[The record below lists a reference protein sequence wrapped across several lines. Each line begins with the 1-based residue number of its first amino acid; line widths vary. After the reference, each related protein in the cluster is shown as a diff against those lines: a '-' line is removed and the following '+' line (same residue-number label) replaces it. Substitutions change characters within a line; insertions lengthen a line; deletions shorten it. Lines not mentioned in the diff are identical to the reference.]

1 MTPPKKKDYENTPMR
16 GSPQRKKQLSE
27 ARAKKNKNREVLKAR
42 VEADRYTMS
51 EGLGETQAR
60 RFLSKLDIKP
70 PDKKKKHFI
79 GHRKTRANN

>member
-1 MTPPKKKDYENTPMR
+1 
-16 GSPQRKKQLSE
+16 
-27 ARAKKNKNREVLKAR
+27 
-42 VEADRYTMS
+42 MS

-79 GHRKTRANN
+79 GHRKTRANNWKISYEFDENSKVTQLILIRQ